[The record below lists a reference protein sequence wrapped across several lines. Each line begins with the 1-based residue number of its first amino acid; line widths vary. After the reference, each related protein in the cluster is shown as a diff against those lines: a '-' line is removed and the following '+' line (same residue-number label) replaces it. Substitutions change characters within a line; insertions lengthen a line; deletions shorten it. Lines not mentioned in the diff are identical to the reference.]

1 MPKTVWQLDPEGVLI
16 GAATAWDHP
25 FREDEFLLP
34 ALCIE
39 EEPPALLDGERAVW
53 RDGGWIVEKLPA
65 KPTPALPEP
74 EPVVAG
80 LWPLQLRKA
89 LRAVGAK
96 AAFEAY
102 VANLPE
108 EQREE
113 WEFAL
118 RFPRDHAL
126 LNDGW
131 AAIGRTPAA
140 LDDLFALGA
149 TL

>member
-1 MPKTVWQLDPEGVLI
+1 MPKTVWQLDPDGILV
-16 GAATAWDHP
+16 GAATAWDNP
-25 FREDEFLLP
+25 RREGEFLLP
-34 ALCIE
+34 AGCVE
-39 EEPPALLDGERAVW
+39 EAPPAVLEGELAVW
-53 RDGGWIVEKLPA
+53 REGAWIVEEVP
-65 KPTPALPEP
+65 PEP
-74 EPVVAG
+74 APAQPEPDPVLAG

-113 WEFAL
+113 WEFGVW
-118 RFPRDHAL
+118 FPRDHAL

-131 AAIGRTPAA
+131 AAIGRSSAA